1 MNTNRSTRYRVVLN
15 FRQTFLYF
23 FFAAFI
29 VQFFVIPPLFA
40 LDPTKPV
47 KQYIHTLWGY
57 ENGLPQN
64 NIQSIKQTQDGYL
77 WLASQEGMI
86 RFDGTH
92 FTVFERANTPGI
104 VDNAIYSLLQTS
116 DGSLWAGTKN
126 GLIRMQNGTFRTYT
140 KDDGMIGNDVS
151 GLAEDKEGSLWIAI
165 RDAGVSVFKHENFIN
180 YSQQNSTITPN
191 VNCIYSGNDGTMFIG
206 ATKELYKF
214 KDGVFSTL
222 RIENKIANSFIRT
235 IWQDID
241 GTLWFGM
248 SRSGVIRYKAGI
260 WKTYNKAHGLSS
272 DEVRSLYR
280 DRDDNLWIGTTAG
293 INRLHNDVLSSYT
306 FNDGLSGETVMA
318 ICEDFEG
325 NLWVGTSTGGI
336 DRFSSG
342 KFDAI
347 DQNNGLERNEVR
359 PIYQARDGAIWIGT
373 NGGGLSRYAHGKIK
387 TYTTKDGLSFNGI
400 RTICEDTDGSMWI
413 GTSGKGIC
421 RFKNG
426 TFKSWTSSNGLAG
439 DYIFGMLMSRDH
451 TLWIGTRYNG
461 ISTFK
466 DGKFINYSTENGLPS
481 NAIRAIHQTKD
492 GTIWVC
498 TGGGLAKFRDGK
510 WTTYS
515 THEGL
520 SYIFLYSLYEDNDG
534 VFWIGSYVG
543 GLFRFK
549 DNKFTAFT
557 KKDGLYDN
565 GVFQILEDDYGYLWM
580 TCDHGIFR
588 VSKNELNEFADGKTR
603 LIHSMSFGTTD
614 GMKNSKCDGSSQPA
628 GIKTK
633 DRKLWIPTL
642 GGVVIVDPA
651 KVKQSEIPP
660 PVIIEQMH
668 FDKKEVTVNQAIQI
682 GPGKG
687 DLEFQYTAICFT
699 APAKL
704 KFKYML
710 VGFDNEWID
719 VGTRRTAYYTNI
731 SPGNYTFKV
740 IACNQDGTW
749 NTIGAQLQITIAAH
763 FYQTSWFLILVGAV
777 LMASGFGV
785 YRLRT
790 VAIRRQ
796 QQELI
801 RTVEERTKTLQQEI
815 VQHKQTEERL
825 QESEERYRKL
835 VEFSPEAIAVHNNGK
850 FIYVNPKMRE
860 LLGKDN
866 DEPLIGISIYDF
878 IHPDSLDLVQQR
890 IQTGILHKKALPP
903 VEEKFIRTDGTIV
916 ELEITS
922 IPIIFEGNLSIQVIA
937 RDISEQ
943 KKLRE
948 ELLQSQ
954 KIQGLGTLAGGIAH
968 DFNNL
973 LGIIIGYASLLK
985 GQKYN
990 PEKQAMAVQAIEQA
1004 ADRGS
1009 SLVRQILTF
1018 ARKTDIAFYP
1028 VNIAEL
1034 IREVFSLLKQTL
1046 PRTINFQEDFEP
1058 GIPKILADRTQLH
1071 QALLNLCLNAR
1082 DAMPNGGTIT
1092 IKTELCTKEFVSSRF
1107 TSANDEH
1114 YVQIT
1119 VSDTGVGIDETNHH
1133 RIFDPFFTTK
1143 EKGKGTGLG
1152 LSVVYGI
1159 MQAHQGF
1166 VYVIS
1171 EPGKGAAFSL
1181 LLPVKDVGTEES
1193 EETFPK
1199 TEYLPGGTETILI
1212 VEDEPLLIEMTRMLL
1227 ESKGY
1232 NVILAADGIEA
1243 LTQYKEHQKK
1253 ISLVLTD
1260 IGLPKMDGVEEFTK
1274 LKELDP
1280 DVKVIMASGYY
1291 DPEIKLHLI
1300 HSGVKGFIQKPYTP
1314 ELVLLK
1320 IREILNEHH

>member
-1 MNTNRSTRYRVVLN
+1 MNTDRSTRYRVVLN
-15 FRQTFLYF
+15 FRRTLLYLFFATFL
-23 FFAAFI
+23 

-40 LDPTKPV
+40 LDPTKPI
-47 KQYIHTLWGY
+47 KQYIHTVWGY

-64 NIQSIKQTQDGYL
+64 NIQSVKQTRDGYL
-77 WLASQEGMI
+77 WLASQEGI
-86 RFDGTH
+86 VRFDCIR
-92 FTVFERANTPGI
+92 FTVFERTNTPGI
-104 VDNAIYSLLQTS
+104 MDNAIFSLLQTS

-140 KDDGMIGNDVS
+140 KDDGMIGNDVV
-151 GLAEDKEGSLWIAI
+151 GLSEDNEGSLWVAI
-165 RDAGVSVFKHENFIN
+165 RDVGVSVFKNGKFIN
-180 YSQQNSTITPN
+180 YSQQNSIITPN
-191 VNCIYSGNDGTMFIG
+191 INCIYTGIDGTMFIG

-214 KDGVFSTL
+214 KDGVFSSL
-222 RIENKIANSFIRT
+222 RMKNKIANSFIRT
-235 IWQDID
+235 IWQDTD
-241 GTLWFGM
+241 GTLWLGM
-248 SRSGVIRYKAGI
+248 SRSGVLRYKNGI
-260 WKTYNKAHGLSS
+260 WKPYNKAHGLSS

-306 FNDGLSGETVMA
+306 FNDGLSGETAMT

-342 KFDAI
+342 KFDAV
-347 DQNNGLERNEVR
+347 DQNDGLGRNEVR
-359 PIYQARDGAIWIGT
+359 PIYQARNGAIWIGT
-373 NGGGLSRYAHGKIK
+373 NGGGLSKYANGKIK

-400 RTICEDTDGSMWI
+400 RTICEDTDGTLWI

-421 RFKNG
+421 RFKDG
-426 TFKSWTSSNGLAG
+426 TFKTWTSKDGLAG
-439 DYIFGMLMSRDH
+439 DYIFGMLMSSDH
-451 TLWIGTRYNG
+451 TLWVGTRYNG

-466 DGKFINYSTENGLPS
+466 DGKFINYSTDNGLPN
-481 NAIRAIHQTKD
+481 NAIRTIHQSKD

-498 TGGGLAKFRDGK
+498 TGGGLVKFRDGK

-515 THEGL
+515 TREGL
-520 SYIFLYSLYEDNDG
+520 SYTLLYSLYEDNDG

-588 VSKNELNEFADGKTR
+588 VSKKELNDFAEGR
-603 LIHSMSFGTTD
+603 ASLIHSMSFGTTD

-628 GIKTK
+628 GIKTQ

-660 PVIIEQMH
+660 PVILEQMH
-668 FDKKEVTVNQAIQI
+668 FDKKEFTANQALQV

-687 DLEFQYTAICFT
+687 DLEFQYTAINFT

-704 KFKYML
+704 RFKYML
-710 VGFDNEWID
+710 VGFDNEWVD

-731 SPGNYTFKV
+731 PPGDYTFRV

-749 NTIGAQLQITIAAH
+749 NTAGAELLITIAAH
-763 FYQTSWFLILVGAV
+763 YYQTRWFFMLAAV
-777 LMASGFGV
+777 AVATFV
-785 YRLRT
+785 FVTYRLRT
-790 VAIRRQ
+790 VAIRRR

-801 RTVEERTKTLQQEI
+801 QTVDERTKTLQAEI
-815 VQHKQTEERL
+815 IQHKQTEERL

-835 VEFSPEAIAVHNNGK
+835 VEFSPDAIAVHNNGK
-850 FIYVNPKMRE
+850 FVYVNPKMLE
-860 LLGKDN
+860 
-866 DEPLIGISIYDF
+866 LIGKNDASQIIGTSVYDF
-878 IHPDSLDLVQQR
+878 THPDSLDLVQQR
-890 IQTGILHKKALPP
+890 VQAGTLHRKALPP
-903 VEEKFIRTDGTIV
+903 MEEKFVRADGTII
-916 ELEITS
+916 ELETTS
-922 IPIIFEGNLSIQVIA
+922 IPIIFEGSPSTQIVA
-937 RDISEQ
+937 RDITEQ

-1009 SLVRQILTF
+1009 ALVRQILTF

-1028 VNIAEL
+1028 VGVAEL
-1034 IREVFSLLKQTL
+1034 IREVFSMLKQTL
-1046 PRTINFQEDFEP
+1046 PRTINFQEEFAPD
-1058 GIPKILADRTQLH
+1058 IPKILADRTQLH

-1092 IKTELCTKEFVSSRF
+1092 IKAELCTKEFVSSRF
-1107 TSANDEH
+1107 TSANYEQ
-1114 YVQIT
+1114 YAQIT
-1119 VSDTGVGIDETNHH
+1119 VSDTGEGIEEANQH

-1159 MQAHQGF
+1159 MQAHQGY

-1181 LLPVKDVGTEES
+1181 LLPVKNVGDREPEES
-1193 EETFPK
+1193 LSKP
-1199 TEYLPGGTETILI
+1199 EYLPGGTETILI
-1212 VEDEPLLIEMTRMLL
+1212 VEDEPPLIDMTRMLL

-1232 NVILAADGIEA
+1232 NVMLAADGIEA
-1243 LTQYKEHQKK
+1243 LTQYKEHQKE

-1274 LKELDP
+1274 LKELNP
-1280 DVKVIMASGYY
+1280 DIKVIMASGYY
-1291 DPEIKLHLI
+1291 DPEIKLNLM

-1320 IREILNEHH
+1320 IREVLNEFH